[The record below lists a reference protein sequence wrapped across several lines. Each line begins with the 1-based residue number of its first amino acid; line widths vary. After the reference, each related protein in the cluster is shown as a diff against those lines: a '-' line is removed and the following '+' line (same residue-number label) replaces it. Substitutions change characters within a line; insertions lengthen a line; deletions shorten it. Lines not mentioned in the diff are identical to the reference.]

1 MRVLEGQLNAAGMKF
16 GIVAGRFNSFMT
28 ERLISG
34 AVDAI
39 VRHGGREDDISLV
52 HVPGSFEIPLVC
64 KRLAE
69 SGAVNA
75 VIAVGAV
82 IRGATTHYELVS
94 AEMAKGLA
102 HVALETGVPVTF
114 GVITADTIE
123 QAIERS
129 GSKAGN
135 KGAEAAMAAIEMV
148 NVLKA
153 VEKAKL

>member
-1 MRVLEGQLNAAGMKF
+1 MRVIER
-16 GIVAGRFNSFMT
+16 VAIG
-28 ERLISG
+28 
-34 AVDAI
+34 
-39 VRHGGREDDISLV
+39 
-52 HVPGSFEIPLVC
+52 
-64 KRLAE
+64 RLAE